1 MAAAA
6 ALRVRGWTPPR
17 FGADAELAPDS
28 AFDVQMRERVRGLED
43 GLKEVKDRVNNLIF
57 LVVGAVVVQVVLG
70 FVSVRG
76 ALPLLLAGA
85 GLGGHCPFCSL
96 PRGGFGWAWGLGGW
110 GPAASPLA
118 LGSCFRGNDA

>member
-1 MAAAA
+1 MTTRSGKGTLER
-6 ALRVRGWTPPR
+6 ALRRWRRPLGRLNSSVRGWSPPR

-70 FVSVRG
+70 FV
-76 ALPLLLAGA
+76 A
-85 GLGGHCPFCSL
+85 
-96 PRGGFGWAWGLGGW
+96 
-110 GPAASPLA
+110 
-118 LGSCFRGNDA
+118 

>member
-1 MAAAA
+1 MTTRSGKGTLER
-6 ALRVRGWTPPR
+6 ALRRWRRPLGRLARVRGWSPPR

-70 FVSVRG
+70 FV
-76 ALPLLLAGA
+76 A
-85 GLGGHCPFCSL
+85 
-96 PRGGFGWAWGLGGW
+96 
-110 GPAASPLA
+110 
-118 LGSCFRGNDA
+118 

>member
-1 MAAAA
+1 MTTRSGKGTLER
-6 ALRVRGWTPPR
+6 ALRRWRRPLARVRGWSPPR

-70 FVSVRG
+70 FV
-76 ALPLLLAGA
+76 A
-85 GLGGHCPFCSL
+85 
-96 PRGGFGWAWGLGGW
+96 
-110 GPAASPLA
+110 
-118 LGSCFRGNDA
+118 

>member
-1 MAAAA
+1 MTTRSGKGTLER
-6 ALRVRGWTPPR
+6 ALRRWRRPLGRLSRVRGWSPPR

-70 FVSVRG
+70 FV
-76 ALPLLLAGA
+76 A
-85 GLGGHCPFCSL
+85 
-96 PRGGFGWAWGLGGW
+96 
-110 GPAASPLA
+110 
-118 LGSCFRGNDA
+118 

>member
-1 MAAAA
+1 MTTRSGKGTLER
-6 ALRVRGWTPPR
+6 ALRRWRRPLGGLRAGGRGWSPPR

-70 FVSVRG
+70 FV
-76 ALPLLLAGA
+76 A
-85 GLGGHCPFCSL
+85 
-96 PRGGFGWAWGLGGW
+96 
-110 GPAASPLA
+110 
-118 LGSCFRGNDA
+118 